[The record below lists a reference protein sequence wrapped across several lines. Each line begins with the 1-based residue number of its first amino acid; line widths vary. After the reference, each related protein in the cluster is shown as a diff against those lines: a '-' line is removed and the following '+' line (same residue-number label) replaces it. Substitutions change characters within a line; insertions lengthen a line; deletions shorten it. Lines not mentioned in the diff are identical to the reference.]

1 MAYVNFVTDASGN
14 NMHYSN
20 ADVDKYLEEGRHGET
35 EEARKEAYSEFEK
48 AYAEA
53 PGILLVAYLQGD
65 YVGVSGLDGL
75 DTTRVLGH
83 HSVGV
88 MWNIEDWTLQNKEK
102 IMQETVLELK
112 NYSVSFDTP
121 DGEVQAVRNVDLT
134 VKKGEIL
141 CIVGESGCGKTVM
154 CRSVM
159 KLLPPNAHV
168 KSGEISLC
176 GENITAY
183 KRKKNG
189 KAVRK

>member
-1 MAYVNFVTDASGN
+1 
-14 NMHYSN
+14 
-20 ADVDKYLEEGRHGET
+20 
-35 EEARKEAYSEFEK
+35 
-48 AYAEA
+48 
-53 PGILLVAYLQGD
+53 
-65 YVGVSGLDGL
+65 
-75 DTTRVLGH
+75 
-83 HSVGV
+83 
-88 MWNIEDWTLQNKEK
+88 
-102 IMQETVLELK
+102 MQETVLELK

-183 KRKKNG
+183 KRKKMEKLCGSKVSMVFQDPMLTLNPTIPVFSLSSRSRSRIFASTVASN
-189 KAVRK
+189 AVVASSANNISGSQASAIASTQR

>member
-1 MAYVNFVTDASGN
+1 MPKVEKMDLYKEGTLYFVKKGNPQKLNYVIDQALNTLKLLKNNEFIIEENGVEMEVKLVTKFDWDAGYNGFLAGYSTQFDPDMAYVNFVTDASGN

-48 AYAEA
+48 AYAKA

-88 MWNIEDWTLQNKEK
+88 MWNIEDWT
-102 IMQETVLELK
+102 
-112 NYSVSFDTP
+112 
-121 DGEVQAVRNVDLT
+121 
-134 VKKGEIL
+134 
-141 CIVGESGCGKTVM
+141 
-154 CRSVM
+154 
-159 KLLPPNAHV
+159 
-168 KSGEISLC
+168 
-176 GENITAY
+176 IT
-183 KRKKNG
+183 K
-189 KAVRK
+189 